1 MMLAPKDESLY
12 IEVIC
17 VKDVREL
24 DDEWGA
30 LVINEGDIRLALT
43 RYNKSRKDHNWDRCH
58 LIKCNDGMWPVN
70 RSHFKTLDEIR
81 DDRLNEL
88 GI

>member
-24 DDEWGA
+24 DDVWGS
-30 LVINEGDIRLALT
+30 LEINEGNIRLALK
-43 RYNKSRKDHNWDRCH
+43 NHNWNHCH
-58 LIKCNDGMWPVN
+58 LIKCNNEMWPVD

-81 DDRLNEL
+81 DNRLNEL

>member
-1 MMLAPKDESLY
+1 MLAPKDESLY

-24 DDEWGA
+24 DDVWGF
-30 LVINEGDIRLALT
+30 LEINDGDIRLAL
-43 RYNKSRKDHNWDRCH
+43 KDHNWDRCH

-70 RSHFKTLDEIR
+70 KSHFKTLDEIR
-81 DDRLNEL
+81 EDKLKEL